1 MKKQILTEIRRIREM
16 MNLSLLNEQKDELY
30 NLLIKLGKE
39 GGDEAEKIEI
49 RNALKKQG
57 FSDIEIRTIAA
68 GGDNILNNAVRRLE
82 QQVSTKGL
90 GELEGILIKQG
101 ISKEAIAS
109 LPDGSYFIDGVEG
122 LYTRKKNNLITD
134 AEYQNKLNDVIN
146 ALSDVANVDELKRAI
161 KSIELDVDKQ
171 IDKKIVPETI
181 PTEIP
186 IDRPLTTE
194 EIITNPELNTTLE
207 EVLGTDIAKKA
218 RKEFEGMSDASIKE
232 LYEELK
238 RGLIKD
244 DDMKIRISNTFTKN
258 PSLWGKWKKLKSWQ
272 KAVAI
277 PSIIFGTTFTLAYL
291 KNRGLGGLIED
302 VKSYFKWADEVTQ
315 TGEKKEAIKNQEE
328 LSKYVQKVSNYGVY
342 DKKNNQFFIDL
353 ETFIES
359 EGTIENRLKPEVIK
373 AINDYYELKKESLN
387 NEFMYDFMNKLSTDQ
402 IQPLIDNI
410 KELKNKFIVK
420 GLEDKDPNRPKNVT
434 RKISD
439 LVSQFREKFDSK
451 YKGTLKSNPEAE
463 KRQKTSYEQPKQNNL
478 PPNFPK

>member
-1 MKKQILTEIRRIREM
+1 
-16 MNLSLLNEQKDELY
+16 
-30 NLLIKLGKE
+30 
-39 GGDEAEKIEI
+39 
-49 RNALKKQG
+49 
-57 FSDIEIRTIAA
+57 
-68 GGDNILNNAVRRLE
+68 
-82 QQVSTKGL
+82 
-90 GELEGILIKQG
+90 
-101 ISKEAIAS
+101 
-109 LPDGSYFIDGVEG
+109 
-122 LYTRKKNNLITD
+122 
-134 AEYQNKLNDVIN
+134 
-146 ALSDVANVDELKRAI
+146 
-161 KSIELDVDKQ
+161 
-171 IDKKIVPETI
+171 
-181 PTEIP
+181 
-186 IDRPLTTE
+186 
-194 EIITNPELNTTLE
+194 
-207 EVLGTDIAKKA
+207 
-218 RKEFEGMSDASIKE
+218 
-232 LYEELK
+232 
-238 RGLIKD
+238 
-244 DDMKIRISNTFTKN
+244 MKIRISNTFTKN

-342 DKKNNQFFIDL
+342 DKKNNQFVIDL

-451 YKGTLKSNPEAE
+451 YKGTLKLNVDAE
-463 KRQKTSYEQPKQNNL
+463 KRQKTNYEQPK
-478 PPNFPK
+478 PNYPTNF